1 MLIFLISIIFID
13 AENAWWN
20 EFIWRYFIFDEMLMF
35 KTPKI
40 RWIHCVGGGVYSI
53 HFVKS
58 VCSSSQQYV
67 KI

>member
-1 MLIFLISIIFID
+1 MQKMLDGMNLFD
-13 AENAWWN
+13 D
-20 EFIWRYFIFDEMLMF
+20 IFDEMQMF

-58 VCSSSQQYV
+58 VCSSSQQ
-67 KI
+67 